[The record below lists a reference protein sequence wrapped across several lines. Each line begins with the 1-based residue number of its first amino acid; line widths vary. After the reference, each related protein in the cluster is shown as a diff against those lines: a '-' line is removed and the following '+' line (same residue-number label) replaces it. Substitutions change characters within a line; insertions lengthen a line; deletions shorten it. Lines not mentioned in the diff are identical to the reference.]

1 MPEKSNR
8 RRFLKTLARSSVGIG
23 LFSST
28 LLSCR
33 DDEML
38 VRLPGKRYHP
48 PLELSLQIQSQGWHP
63 SLQGHFQ
70 DNAWLFRLPALE
82 MPSVDKIRFILDA
95 NTVQNNPPIPIAV
108 TPGKTIEIPPDRVV
122 LTYLDEIITD
132 QNTVQTLFFPLP
144 ASVKNHYDV
153 AIIGSGIGG
162 GILAAEHANC
172 GSNVALIEA
181 GSYLFPTHVGN
192 LPRRHL
198 PGQFDKNIW
207 SLWHHFRAINYRSGQ
222 PSAYVG
228 SQTFNLGGR
237 SLFWGAMAPRLT
249 AMDWQAWPSR
259 LRDDCLSAAGYPR
272 AERLLGVEA
281 EQGAYAKAVQLRLQ
295 RPFRHDR
302 WEAIPMAIESTPAQA
317 GAIPRGVFSTA
328 DLLLETAFTH
338 QATGRD
344 NLHLYPGHYATKLHT
359 DGRQITGLRCLD
371 LAADKWVELQAEKY
385 VLAAGTLE
393 SAKLA
398 LNSQLPDPNAQIG
411 RGWGSHPIYYLHFAV
426 PASSPYFAKGETA
439 KLSLTLDQRHGIH
452 SGARIILELGSDFA
466 QSRFVHPQLR
476 REQIAAHPQ
485 QMLGEIVVM
494 LSAAA
499 NPKNRLSC
507 DRFYEPVDCV
517 YHEHTPSAKDLAI
530 TDEYCQ
536 RILREIEAQP
546 FDMPQ
551 LSLQPAPPGGVSHE
565 GGSLAIGRV
574 VDENLRFFTSDNLYA
589 CDMSI
594 FPHSPAANPSLT
606 LATLALRLADYLKK

>member
-1 MPEKSNR
+1 MLR
-8 RRFLKTLARSSVGIG
+8 RKFLQRSSALGIAFFTG
-23 LFSST
+23 LSFS
-28 LLSCR
+28 CAQKNYR
-33 DDEML
+33 
-38 VRLPGKRYHP
+38 VRFTCQALAPPANLRLHITELPG
-48 PLELSLQIQSQGWHP
+48 QSFSGFYIDGIWEFRVP
-63 SLQGHFQ
+63 Y
-70 DNAWLFRLPALE
+70 DN
-82 MPSVDKIRFILDA
+82 K
-95 NTVQNNPPIPIAV
+95 IAV
-108 TPGKTIEIPPDRVV
+108 HSLRFTLDGNYIQKNKALTYRPVPDSIFHIPRAELVF
-122 LTYLDEIITD
+122 TYLDEI
-132 QNTVQTLFFPLP
+132 QSNTRSQVLLAKAEPRRE
-144 ASVKNHYDV
+144 KYDIV
-153 AIIGSGIGG
+153 VIGAGMGG
-162 GILAAEHANC
+162 GILASELAIW
-172 GSNVALIEA
+172 GYNVAIIEA
-181 GSYLFPTHVGN
+181 GALLFPTHVGN

-249 AMDWQAWPSR
+249 AMDWQAWPSQ
-259 LRDDCLSAAGYPR
+259 LRDDCLSATGYPR

-574 VDENLRFFTSDNLYA
+574 VDENLRFFTNDNLYA

>member
-1 MPEKSNR
+1 MLR
-8 RRFLKTLARSSVGIG
+8 RKFLQRSSALGIAVFTG
-23 LFSST
+23 LSFS
-28 LLSCR
+28 CAQKNYR
-33 DDEML
+33 
-38 VRLPGKRYHP
+38 VRFTSQALAPPANLRLYITELPG
-48 PLELSLQIQSQGWHP
+48 QSFPGFYIDGIWEFRVP
-63 SLQGHFQ
+63 Y
-70 DNAWLFRLPALE
+70 DN
-82 MPSVDKIRFILDA
+82 K
-95 NTVQNNPPIPIAV
+95 IAV
-108 TPGKTIEIPPDRVV
+108 HSLRFTLDGNYIQRNQALTYRPVPDSIFHIPRAELVF
-122 LTYLDEIITD
+122 TYLDEI
-132 QNTVQTLFFPLP
+132 QSNTRSQVLLAKPEP
-144 ASVKNHYDV
+144 RREKYDIV
-153 AIIGSGIGG
+153 VIGAGMGG
-162 GILAAEHANC
+162 GILASELAIW
-172 GSNVALIEA
+172 GYNVAIIEA
-181 GSYLFPTHVGN
+181 GALLFPTHVGN

-259 LRDDCLSAAGYPR
+259 LRDDCLSVAGYPR

-295 RPFRHDR
+295 KPFRHDR

-589 CDMSI
+589 CDMSV